1 MNWHLVGPF
10 LHVEE
15 VSCSWLLR
23 YWGKYGVSSRRVGN
37 STYAS
42 AWTAVQIFFSNWSP
56 IEAYYTVLQY
66 DSSVLYVL
74 MSSDPIRRFVLQFNH
89 QISPLASNCFD
100 ILYHDFKNSK
110 ASRGLEHPYTVYVV
124 RGL

>member
-1 MNWHLVGPF
+1 MKVDHD
-10 LHVEE
+10 EI
-15 VSCSWLLR
+15 
-23 YWGKYGVSSRRVGN
+23 RVGN

-89 QISPLASNCFD
+89 QISPLASNCLD
-100 ILYHDFKNSK
+100 ILYYITTSK
-110 ASRGLEHPYTVYVV
+110 TQKPPEV
-124 RGL
+124 